1 MKKYLFFFI
10 LLSAQ
15 ISFGQRMIFTNPFGG
30 QTSNGGLSSYDFAT
44 GQITTPISLPGNP
57 MGLVDGW
64 QLNDT
69 YGYYDG
75 DTDIGDNHRKENGLF
90 AASDGYVYALDQFA
104 SSFYPNYVGSAVLYR
119 FRPENPQIEVLH
131 NFNGN
136 IQNFTDLPVGAYK
149 NVLSRPRF
157 GIIEGA
163 SGVLYGLC
171 IKGGAYGYGGVWK
184 YEINN
189 RKFTEVSSFNPSS
202 IGYFPSG
209 PLFKAFNNQLYGV
222 LSRKV
227 GSVKDGH
234 LYQILTITDSIV
246 YSNDLEQN
254 QKVGYAVVFA
264 NGPVAYDAGN
274 QTLYGAR
281 RTFAGGPG
289 YTKGGG
295 LYSFNFNTKQIINLN
310 EIHTD
315 RSVLGSSLMGIVR
328 GNDGGYYGVTEFDG
342 QSRKGT
348 LIVVKGPRLG
358 SADFIKVADFPESPS
373 GNSIIAVADKI
384 FGTYLDYGSHNYG
397 VWCYNISTGTLN
409 SLLPGG
415 FALGYGVLPQL
426 AVVGNMIYA
435 RTIFGGKNNSGG
447 IVSINALSL
456 EISSVI
462 SAFES
467 TGKSAVG
474 ELLDIGNNEYLGFSN
489 TGGNFADNYR
499 NLSGTILR
507 YNLAKK
513 TVISVASLPTMTKS
527 EFDQILPTYNDASS
541 FENYPFTYKPFGMFK
556 ASNGKLYFS
565 IQSKE
570 NPWLPMVYKQHRAF
584 SRFCEFDPTLNTI
597 KELTN
602 IIYADPHQALEYTP
616 GRFLMRGFDSI
627 VVYDLASNTKIG
639 VQRVPDVRVFGELQ
653 GKWLKASNGLIY
665 GTTSIN
671 QKQGT
676 INAVLYSIDPSNN
689 FNFNII
695 ADLINANQ
703 ANLGLTEVNGRIYGS
718 TASGGSNGQGFIFN
732 YDLASKTFN
741 EEYSFKADIDGA
753 NFSAGWTLNNG
764 KLYSTSQSGGSNGYG
779 TLVEFTPS
787 TRVLKVL
794 SNLTIQNGNGIFATP
809 IFPVFPLTADSAD
822 IIVKDTVIC
831 STSTANL
838 KASTNSV
845 ANPIFKW
852 YSDSTLTT
860 LVYTGDNYTTPALT
874 TTTKYFIAVSGTGVN
889 QNVSGNGKK
898 LTVTVNSIPTTPVIT
913 ADKTAICVGDSA
925 LLTSS
930 NVSGNQ
936 WYQDAILIP
945 NANQTS
951 YKASSSGNYS
961 VKTTNGTGCSSAIST
976 NMTIQASVIP
986 TTPVVTVDKQLFCAG
1001 DVGNLSSSNA
1011 TGNQWYKDGQAIVGA
1026 TLQTYKA
1033 LTTGTYT
1040 VRTSSSAVCISPFS
1054 LGTVITVNSVP
1065 LTPNIVADG
1074 KLKICKDENR
1084 KLSVSLPQGNTIQWF
1099 KNNTLITGAITESI
1113 LVNETGTYT
1122 SKISNASG
1130 CISNVSNAV
1139 MVEVV
1144 CTTAIMMPDVFT
1156 PNGDGYNDKV
1166 FAIIPGLKYLR
1177 TFEVYNRFG
1186 NKVFNTADASIGWD
1200 GTFKGKPQ
1208 PSEAYIW
1215 VIEGV
1220 DGKGETVKKT
1230 GTISLI
1236 R

>member
-10 LLSAQ
+10 LLFAQ
-15 ISFGQRMIFTNPFGG
+15 VSFGQRIIFTNPFGG
-30 QTSNGGLSSYDFAT
+30 QTSNGGISSYDFAT
-44 GQITTPISLPGNP
+44 GQVTTPISLPGNP
-57 MGLVDGW
+57 LGLVNGW
-64 QLNDT
+64 KLYDT
-69 YGYYDG
+69 KGYYDG
-75 DTDIGDNHRKENGLF
+75 DAAFGDNHRMENGLYG
-90 AASDGYVYALDQFA
+90 ASDGYVYGIDQFA
-104 SSFYPNYVGSAVLYR
+104 STFYANNSGAALLYR
-119 FRPENPQIEVLH
+119 FKPDNGNIEALH
-131 NFNGN
+131 NFNG
-136 IQNFTDLPVGAYK
+136 IMQNYSQLPVGAFK
-149 NVLSRPRF
+149 NALSKPRF

-163 SGVLYGLC
+163 PGVLYGIC
-171 IKGGAYGYGGVWK
+171 IEGGAYGIGGIWK
-184 YEINN
+184 YEIAK
-189 RKFTEVSSFNPSS
+189 RKFTEVGSFNPLTLGKS
-202 IGYFPSG
+202 PSG

-222 LSRKV
+222 LSFNDRSPGV
-227 GSVKDGH
+227 DGH
-234 LYQILTITDSIV
+234 IYQVLTASDSIV
-246 YSNDLEQN
+246 YTNGLQITVSS
-254 QKVGYAVVFA
+254 YSSAYP
-264 NGPVAYDAGN
+264 NGPVAYDPAN
-274 QTLYGAR
+274 HTIYGAR
-281 RTFAGGPG
+281 RNFGSGSNR
-289 YTKGGG
+289 GGG
-295 LYSFNFNTKQIINLN
+295 LYSFNFDSKEVINLN
-310 EIHTD
+310 EINTN
-315 RSVLGSSLMGIVR
+315 RSILGSNLRGIVR
-328 GNDGGYYGVTEFDG
+328 GNDGAYYGVTEFDG
-342 QSRKGT
+342 GSGKGT
-348 LIVVKGPRLG
+348 IIKVNGPRTG
-358 SADFIKVADFPESPS
+358 SADFILAADFPEAPS

-384 FGTYLDYGSHNYG
+384 FGTYLDYGSSNRG
-397 VWCYNISTGTLN
+397 IWCYNIATRSIT
-409 SLLPGG
+409 SLLTGG
-415 FALGYGVLPQL
+415 NALGYGVLPQL

-435 RTIFGGKNNSGG
+435 RTIFGGKNNSGA

-456 EISSVI
+456 EVSSVI
-462 SAFES
+462 SAYEP

-489 TGGNFADNYR
+489 TGGSLSDNYR

-507 YNLAKK
+507 YNTAKK
-513 TVISVASLPTMTKS
+513 TVSAVANLLTMTKA
-527 EFDQILPTYNDASS
+527 EIDQILTTSSDANS
-541 FENYPFTYKPFGMFK
+541 FANYSFTYKPFGMFK
-556 ASNGKLYFS
+556 AANGKVYFS
-565 IQSKE
+565 LQSSE
-570 NPWLPMVYKQHRAF
+570 LPWYPEYYPQHRAYN
-584 SRFCEFDPTLNTI
+584 RLCEFDPATNTV
-597 KELTN
+597 KELTK
-602 IIYADPHQALEYTP
+602 IIMAEPLPALEYTP
-616 GRFLMRGFDSI
+616 GKFLMNSFDSLT
-627 VVYDLASNTKIG
+627 VYDLATNINKAVLQI
-639 VQRVPDVRVFGELQ
+639 PDGAIYGDFQ

-665 GTTSIN
+665 GTTTSDKSFTNSPSI
-671 QKQGT
+671 
-676 INAVLYSIDPSNN
+676 IYSLDPANN
-689 FNFNII
+689 FNFTNV
-695 ADLINANQ
+695 AVLANANQ
-703 ANLGLTEVNGRIYGS
+703 ANIGLTEVNGKLYGS
-718 TASGGSNGQGFIFN
+718 TATGGNNNHGYIFS
-732 YDLASKTFN
+732 YDITSKAYSQV
-741 EEYSFKADIDGA
+741 YSFNADIDGA
-753 NFSAGWTLNNG
+753 NFSAGWTLNNA
-764 KLYSTSQSGGSNGYG
+764 KLYSTSQGGGANGYG
-779 TLVEFTPS
+779 TLVEFDPATS
-787 TRVLKVL
+787 KLKVL
-794 SNLTIQNGNGIFATP
+794 SDLTVQNGLGIYAT
-809 IFPVFPLTADSAD
+809 PVFPTYPITADSTD

-831 STSTANL
+831 STNTAIL
-838 KASTNSV
+838 KASSTSV

-898 LTVTVNSIPTTPVIT
+898 LTVTVNPIPITPIIT
-913 ADKTAICVGDSA
+913 ADKTAICIGDSA

-930 NVSGNQ
+930 NASGNQ

-961 VKTTNGTGCSSAIST
+961 VKTTNGTGCSSAISA
-976 NMTIQASVIP
+976 NMTIQASLIP
-986 TTPVVTVDKQLFCAG
+986 TIPVVTVDKQLFCAG

-1011 TGNQWYKDGQAIVGA
+1011 TGNQWYKDGQAIIGA

-1040 VRTSSSAVCISPFS
+1040 VRSSSSVVCISPFS

-1065 LTPNIVADG
+1065 LTPSIIADG

-1113 LVNETGTYT
+1113 LVNETGSYT
-1122 SKISNASG
+1122 SKINNASG

-1139 MVEVV
+1139 LVEVV

-1200 GTFKGKPQ
+1200 GTFKGKSQ

>member
-10 LLSAQ
+10 LLFAQ
-15 ISFGQRMIFTNPFGG
+15 VSFGQRIIFTNPFGG
-30 QTSNGGLSSYDFAT
+30 QTSNGGISSYDFAT
-44 GQITTPISLPGNP
+44 GQVTTPISLPGNP
-57 MGLVDGW
+57 LGLVNGW
-64 QLNDT
+64 KLYDT
-69 YGYYDG
+69 KGYYDG
-75 DTDIGDNHRKENGLF
+75 DAAFGDNHRMENGLYG
-90 AASDGYVYALDQFA
+90 ASDGYVYGIDQFA
-104 SSFYPNYVGSAVLYR
+104 STFYANNSGAALLYR
-119 FRPENPQIEVLH
+119 FKPDNGNIEALH
-131 NFNGN
+131 NFNG
-136 IQNFTDLPVGAYK
+136 IMQNYSQLPVGAFK
-149 NVLSRPRF
+149 NALSKPRF

-163 SGVLYGLC
+163 PGVLYGIC
-171 IKGGAYGYGGVWK
+171 IEGGAYGIGGIWK
-184 YEINN
+184 YEIAK
-189 RKFTEVSSFNPSS
+189 RKFTEVGSFNPLTLGKS
-202 IGYFPSG
+202 PSG

-222 LSRKV
+222 LSFNDRSPGV
-227 GSVKDGH
+227 DGH
-234 LYQILTITDSIV
+234 IYQVLTASDSIV
-246 YSNDLEQN
+246 YTNGLQITVSS
-254 QKVGYAVVFA
+254 YSSAYP
-264 NGPVAYDAGN
+264 NGPVAYDPAN
-274 QTLYGAR
+274 HTIYGAR
-281 RTFAGGPG
+281 RNFGSGSNR
-289 YTKGGG
+289 GGG
-295 LYSFNFNTKQIINLN
+295 LYSFNFDSKEVINLN
-310 EIHTD
+310 EINTN
-315 RSVLGSSLMGIVR
+315 RSILGSNLRGIVR
-328 GNDGGYYGVTEFDG
+328 GNDGAYYGVTEFDG
-342 QSRKGT
+342 GSGKGT
-348 LIVVKGPRLG
+348 IIKVNGPRTG
-358 SADFIKVADFPESPS
+358 SADFILAADFPEAPS

-384 FGTYLDYGSHNYG
+384 FGTYLDYGSSNRG
-397 VWCYNISTGTLN
+397 IWCYNIATRSIT
-409 SLLPGG
+409 SLLTGG
-415 FALGYGVLPQL
+415 NALGYGVLPQL

-435 RTIFGGKNNSGG
+435 RTIFGGKNNSGA

-456 EISSVI
+456 EVSSVI
-462 SAFES
+462 SAYEP

-489 TGGNFADNYR
+489 TGGSLSDNYR

-507 YNLAKK
+507 YNTAKK
-513 TVISVASLPTMTKS
+513 TVSAVANLLTMTKA
-527 EFDQILPTYNDASS
+527 EIDQILTTSSDANS
-541 FENYPFTYKPFGMFK
+541 FANYSFTYKPFGMFK
-556 ASNGKLYFS
+556 AANGKVYFS
-565 IQSKE
+565 LQSSE
-570 NPWLPMVYKQHRAF
+570 LPWYPEYYPQHRAYN
-584 SRFCEFDPTLNTI
+584 RLCEFDPATNTV
-597 KELTN
+597 KELTK
-602 IIYADPHQALEYTP
+602 IIMAEPLPALEYTP
-616 GRFLMRGFDSI
+616 GKFLMNSFDSLT
-627 VVYDLASNTKIG
+627 VYDLATNINKAVLQI
-639 VQRVPDVRVFGELQ
+639 PDGAIYGDFQ

-665 GTTSIN
+665 GTTTSDKSFTNSPSI
-671 QKQGT
+671 
-676 INAVLYSIDPSNN
+676 IYSLDPANN
-689 FNFNII
+689 FNFTNV
-695 ADLINANQ
+695 AVLANANQ
-703 ANLGLTEVNGRIYGS
+703 ANIGLTEVNGKLYGS
-718 TASGGSNGQGFIFN
+718 TATGGNNNHGYIFS
-732 YDLASKTFN
+732 YDITSKAYSQV
-741 EEYSFKADIDGA
+741 YSFNADIDGA
-753 NFSAGWTLNNG
+753 NFSAGWTLNNA
-764 KLYSTSQSGGSNGYG
+764 KLYSTSQGGGANGYG
-779 TLVEFTPS
+779 TLVEFDPATS
-787 TRVLKVL
+787 KLKVL
-794 SNLTIQNGNGIFATP
+794 SDLTVQNGLGIYAT
-809 IFPVFPLTADSAD
+809 PVFPTYPITADSTD

-831 STSTANL
+831 STNTAIL
-838 KASTNSV
+838 KASSTSV

-898 LTVTVNSIPTTPVIT
+898 LTVTVNPIPITPIIT
-913 ADKTAICVGDSA
+913 ADKTAICIGDSA

-930 NVSGNQ
+930 NASGNQ

-961 VKTTNGTGCSSAIST
+961 VKTTNGTGCSSAISA
-976 NMTIQASVIP
+976 NVTIQASLIP
-986 TTPVVTVDKQLFCAG
+986 TIPVVTVDKQLFCAG

-1011 TGNQWYKDGQAIVGA
+1011 TGNQWYKDGQAIIGA

-1040 VRTSSSAVCISPFS
+1040 VRSSSSVVCISPFS

-1065 LTPNIVADG
+1065 LTPSIIADG

-1113 LVNETGTYT
+1113 LVNETGIYT

-1139 MVEVV
+1139 LVEVV

-1200 GTFKGKPQ
+1200 GTFKGKSQ

>member
-15 ISFGQRMIFTNPFGG
+15 TLFGQRMIFTNPFGG
-30 QTSNGGLSSYDFAT
+30 QTSNGGISSYDFST
-44 GQITTPISLPGNP
+44 GKVTTPISLPGNP
-57 MGLVDGW
+57 LGLVNGW
-64 QLNDT
+64 KLYDT
-69 YGYYDG
+69 KGYYDG
-75 DTDIGDNHRKENGLF
+75 DAAFGDNHRMENGLF
-90 AASDGYVYALDQFA
+90 GASDGYVYGIDQFA
-104 SSFYPNYVGSAVLYR
+104 STFYANNSGAALLYR
-119 FRPENPQIEVLH
+119 FKPDNGNIEALH
-131 NFNGN
+131 NFNG
-136 IQNFTDLPVGAYK
+136 IMQNYSQLPVGAFK
-149 NVLSRPRF
+149 NALSKPRF

-163 SGVLYGLC
+163 PGVLYGIC
-171 IKGGAYGYGGVWK
+171 IEGGAYGIGGIWK
-184 YEINN
+184 YEIAK
-189 RKFTEVSSFNPSS
+189 RKFTEVGSFNPLTLGKS
-202 IGYFPSG
+202 PSG
-209 PLFKAFNNQLYGV
+209 PLFKTLNNQLYGV
-222 LSRKV
+222 LSFNDRSPGV
-227 GSVKDGH
+227 DGH
-234 LYQILTITDSIV
+234 IYQVLTASDSIV
-246 YSNDLEQN
+246 YTNGLDITVTS
-254 QKVGYAVVFA
+254 YSSSRP
-264 NGPVAYDAGN
+264 NGPVAYDPTN
-274 QTLYGAR
+274 RTIYGAR
-281 RTFAGGPG
+281 RNFGSGSNR
-289 YTKGGG
+289 GGG
-295 LYSFNFNTKQIINLN
+295 MYSFNFDSKEVINLN
-310 EIHTD
+310 EINTN
-315 RSVLGSSLMGIVR
+315 RGILGSNLRGIVR
-328 GNDGGYYGVTEFDG
+328 GNDGAYYGVTEFDG
-342 QSRKGT
+342 STGKGT
-348 LIVVKGPRLG
+348 IIKVNGPRIG
-358 SADFIKVADFPESPS
+358 SADFILAADFPEAPS

-384 FGTYLDYGSHNYG
+384 FGTYLDYGSSNRG
-397 VWCYNISTGTLN
+397 IWCYNIATRSIT
-409 SLLPGG
+409 SLLTGG
-415 FALGYGVLPQL
+415 NTLGYGVLPQL

-435 RTIFGGKNNSGG
+435 RTIFGGKNNSGA

-456 EISSVI
+456 EVSSVI
-462 SAFES
+462 SAHEP
-467 TGKSAVG
+467 TGKSAIG

-489 TGGNFADNYR
+489 TGGSLSDNYR

-507 YNLAKK
+507 YNTAKK
-513 TVISVASLPTMTKS
+513 TVNAVANLLTMTKA
-527 EFDQILPTYNDASS
+527 EFDQILTTSPDASS
-541 FENYPFTYKPFGMFK
+541 FANYSFTYKPFGMFK
-556 ASNGKLYFS
+556 GANGKVYFS
-565 IQSKE
+565 LQSSE
-570 NPWLPMVYKQHRAF
+570 LPWFPEYYPQHRAYN
-584 SRFCEFDPTLNTI
+584 RLCEFDPVTNTV
-597 KELTN
+597 KELTKMIN
-602 IIYADPHQALEYTP
+602 TEPLPALEYTP
-616 GRFLMRGFDSI
+616 GKFLMNSFDSLT
-627 VVYDLASNTKIG
+627 VYDLATKVNKAVLQI
-639 VQRVPDVRVFGELQ
+639 PDAAIYGDFQ
-653 GKWLKASNGLIY
+653 GKWLKASNGLIF
-665 GTTSIN
+665 GTTSSDKSLTNSPSIIYSLDPAN
-671 QKQGT
+671 NFKLT
-676 INAVLYSIDPSNN
+676 NEAVL
-689 FNFNII
+689 
-695 ADLINANQ
+695 ANANQ
-703 ANLGLTEVNGRIYGS
+703 ANIGLTEVNGKLYGS
-718 TASGGSNGQGFIFN
+718 TATGGNNNHGYIFS
-732 YDLASKTFN
+732 YDITSKAYSQV
-741 EEYSFKADIDGA
+741 YSFNADIDGA
-753 NFSAGWTLNNG
+753 NFSAGWTLNNA
-764 KLYSTSQSGGSNGYG
+764 KLYSTSQGGGANGYG
-779 TLVEFTPS
+779 TLVEFDPATFK
-787 TRVLKVL
+787 LKVL
-794 SNLTIQNGNGIFATP
+794 SDLTVQNGLGIYAT
-809 IFPVFPLTADSAD
+809 PVFPTYPIAADSTD

-845 ANPIFKW
+845 ANPVFKW

-860 LVYTGDNYTTPALT
+860 LIYTGDNYTTPALT

-898 LTVTVNSIPTTPVIT
+898 LTVTVNPIPTTPVIT
-913 ADKTAICVGDSA
+913 ADKTTICIGDSA

-930 NVSGNQ
+930 NASGNQ
-936 WYQDAILIP
+936 WYKDAILIP

-951 YKASSSGNYS
+951 YKAISSGNYS
-961 VKTTNGTGCSSAIST
+961 VKTTNGTGCSSAISA

-986 TTPVVTVDKQLFCAG
+986 TTPVVIVDKQLFCAG

>member
-10 LLSAQ
+10 LLFAQ
-15 ISFGQRMIFTNPFGG
+15 VSFGQRIIFTNPFGG
-30 QTSNGGLSSYDFAT
+30 QTSNGGISSYDFAT
-44 GQITTPISLPGNP
+44 GQVTTPISLPGNP
-57 MGLVDGW
+57 LGLVNGW
-64 QLNDT
+64 KLYDT
-69 YGYYDG
+69 KGYYDG
-75 DTDIGDNHRKENGLF
+75 DAAFGDNHRMENGLYG
-90 AASDGYVYALDQFA
+90 ASDGYVYGIDQFA
-104 SSFYPNYVGSAVLYR
+104 STFYANNSGAALLYR
-119 FRPENPQIEVLH
+119 FKPDNGNIEALH
-131 NFNGN
+131 NFNG
-136 IQNFTDLPVGAYK
+136 IMQNYSQLPVGAFK
-149 NVLSRPRF
+149 NALSKPRF

-163 SGVLYGLC
+163 PGVLYGIC
-171 IKGGAYGYGGVWK
+171 IEGGAYGIGGIWK
-184 YEINN
+184 YEIAK
-189 RKFTEVSSFNPSS
+189 RKFTEVGSFNPLTLGKS
-202 IGYFPSG
+202 PSG

-222 LSRKV
+222 LSFNDRSPGV
-227 GSVKDGH
+227 DGH
-234 LYQILTITDSIV
+234 IYQVLTASDSIV
-246 YSNDLEQN
+246 YTNGLQITVSS
-254 QKVGYAVVFA
+254 YSSAYP
-264 NGPVAYDAGN
+264 NGPVAYDPAN
-274 QTLYGAR
+274 HNIYGAR
-281 RTFAGGPG
+281 RNFGSGSNR
-289 YTKGGG
+289 GGG
-295 LYSFNFNTKQIINLN
+295 LYSFNFDSKEVINLN
-310 EIHTD
+310 EINTN
-315 RSVLGSSLMGIVR
+315 RSILGSNLRGIVR
-328 GNDGGYYGVTEFDG
+328 GNDGAYYGVTEFDG
-342 QSRKGT
+342 GSGKGT
-348 LIVVKGPRLG
+348 IIKVNGPRTG
-358 SADFIKVADFPESPS
+358 SADFILAADFPEAPS

-384 FGTYLDYGSHNYG
+384 FGTYLDYGSSNRG
-397 VWCYNISTGTLN
+397 IWCYNIATRSIA
-409 SLLPGG
+409 SLLTGG
-415 FALGYGVLPQL
+415 NALGYGVLPQL

-435 RTIFGGKNNSGG
+435 RTIFGGKNNSGA

-456 EISSVI
+456 EVSSVI
-462 SAFES
+462 SAYEP

-489 TGGNFADNYR
+489 TGGSLSDNYR

-507 YNLAKK
+507 YNTAKK
-513 TVISVASLPTMTKS
+513 TVSAVANLLTMTKA
-527 EFDQILPTYNDASS
+527 EIDQILTTSSDANS
-541 FENYPFTYKPFGMFK
+541 FANYSFTYKPFGMFK
-556 ASNGKLYFS
+556 AANGKVYFS
-565 IQSKE
+565 LQSSE
-570 NPWLPMVYKQHRAF
+570 LPWYPEYYPQHRAYN
-584 SRFCEFDPTLNTI
+584 RLCEFDPATNTV
-597 KELTN
+597 KELTK
-602 IIYADPHQALEYTP
+602 IIMAEPLPALEYTP
-616 GRFLMRGFDSI
+616 GKFLMNSFDSLT
-627 VVYDLASNTKIG
+627 VYDLATNINKAVLQI
-639 VQRVPDVRVFGELQ
+639 PDGAIYGDFQ

-665 GTTSIN
+665 GTTTSDKSFTNSPSI
-671 QKQGT
+671 
-676 INAVLYSIDPSNN
+676 IYSLDPANN
-689 FNFNII
+689 FNFTNV
-695 ADLINANQ
+695 AVLANANQ
-703 ANLGLTEVNGRIYGS
+703 ANIGLTEVNGKLYGS
-718 TASGGSNGQGFIFN
+718 TATGGNNNHGYIFS
-732 YDLASKTFN
+732 YDITSKAYSQV
-741 EEYSFKADIDGA
+741 YSFNADIDGA
-753 NFSAGWTLNNG
+753 NFSAGWTLNNA
-764 KLYSTSQSGGSNGYG
+764 KLYSTSQGGGANGYG
-779 TLVEFTPS
+779 TLVEFDPATS
-787 TRVLKVL
+787 KLKVL
-794 SNLTIQNGNGIFATP
+794 SDLTVQNGLGIYAT
-809 IFPVFPLTADSAD
+809 PVFPTYPITADSTD

-831 STSTANL
+831 STNTAIL
-838 KASTNSV
+838 KASSTSV

-898 LTVTVNSIPTTPVIT
+898 LTVTVNPIPITPIIT
-913 ADKTAICVGDSA
+913 ADKTAICIGDSA

-930 NVSGNQ
+930 NASGNQ

-961 VKTTNGTGCSSAIST
+961 VKTTNGTGCSSAISA
-976 NMTIQASVIP
+976 NVTIQASLIP
-986 TTPVVTVDKQLFCAG
+986 TIPVVTVDKQLFCAG

-1011 TGNQWYKDGQAIVGA
+1011 TGNQWYKDGQAIIGA

-1040 VRTSSSAVCISPFS
+1040 VRSSSSVVCISPFS

-1065 LTPNIVADG
+1065 LTPSIIADG

-1139 MVEVV
+1139 LVEVV

-1200 GTFKGKPQ
+1200 GTFKGKSQ

>member
-10 LLSAQ
+10 LLFAQ
-15 ISFGQRMIFTNPFGG
+15 VSFGQRIIFTNPFGG
-30 QTSNGGLSSYDFAT
+30 QTSNGGISSYDFAT
-44 GQITTPISLPGNP
+44 GQVTTPISLPGNP
-57 MGLVDGW
+57 LGLVNGW
-64 QLNDT
+64 KLYDT
-69 YGYYDG
+69 KGYYDG
-75 DTDIGDNHRKENGLF
+75 DAAFGDNHRMENGLYG
-90 AASDGYVYALDQFA
+90 ASDGYVYGIDQFA
-104 SSFYPNYVGSAVLYR
+104 STFYANNSGAALLYR
-119 FRPENPQIEVLH
+119 FKPDNGNIEALH
-131 NFNGN
+131 NFNG
-136 IQNFTDLPVGAYK
+136 IMQNYSQLPVGAFK
-149 NVLSRPRF
+149 NALSKPRF

-163 SGVLYGLC
+163 PGVLYGIC
-171 IKGGAYGYGGVWK
+171 IEGGAYGIGGIWK
-184 YEINN
+184 YEIAK
-189 RKFTEVSSFNPSS
+189 RKFTEVGSFNPLTLGKS
-202 IGYFPSG
+202 PSG

-222 LSRKV
+222 LSFNDRSPGV
-227 GSVKDGH
+227 DGH
-234 LYQILTITDSIV
+234 IYQVLTASDSIV
-246 YSNDLEQN
+246 YTNGLQITVSS
-254 QKVGYAVVFA
+254 YSSAYP
-264 NGPVAYDAGN
+264 NGPVAYDPAN
-274 QTLYGAR
+274 HTIYGAR
-281 RTFAGGPG
+281 RNFGSGSNR
-289 YTKGGG
+289 GGG
-295 LYSFNFNTKQIINLN
+295 LYSFNFDSKEVINLN
-310 EIHTD
+310 EINTN
-315 RSVLGSSLMGIVR
+315 RSILGSNLRGIVR
-328 GNDGGYYGVTEFDG
+328 GNDGAYYGVTEFDG
-342 QSRKGT
+342 GSGKGT
-348 LIVVKGPRLG
+348 IIKVNGPRTG
-358 SADFIKVADFPESPS
+358 GADFILAADFPEAPS

-384 FGTYLDYGSHNYG
+384 FGTYLDYGSSNRG
-397 VWCYNISTGTLN
+397 IWCYNIATRSIT
-409 SLLPGG
+409 SLLTGG
-415 FALGYGVLPQL
+415 NALGYGVLPQL

-435 RTIFGGKNNSGG
+435 RTIFGGKNNSGA

-456 EISSVI
+456 EVSSVI
-462 SAFES
+462 SAYEP

-489 TGGNFADNYR
+489 TGGSFSDNYR

-507 YNLAKK
+507 YNTAKK
-513 TVISVASLPTMTKS
+513 TVSAVANLLTMTKA
-527 EFDQILPTYNDASS
+527 EIDQILTTSSDANS
-541 FENYPFTYKPFGMFK
+541 FANYSFTYKPFGMFK
-556 ASNGKLYFS
+556 AANGKVYFS
-565 IQSKE
+565 LQSSE
-570 NPWLPMVYKQHRAF
+570 LPWYPEYYPQHRAYN
-584 SRFCEFDPTLNTI
+584 RLCEFDPATNTV
-597 KELTN
+597 KELTK
-602 IIYADPHQALEYTP
+602 IIMAEPLPALEYTP
-616 GRFLMRGFDSI
+616 GKFLMNSFDSLT
-627 VVYDLASNTKIG
+627 VYDLATNINKAVLQI
-639 VQRVPDVRVFGELQ
+639 PDGAIYGDFQ

-665 GTTSIN
+665 GTTTSDKSFTNSPSIIYSLDPAN
-671 QKQGT
+671 NFKFT
-676 INAVLYSIDPSNN
+676 NVAVL
-689 FNFNII
+689 
-695 ADLINANQ
+695 ANANQ
-703 ANLGLTEVNGRIYGS
+703 ANIGLTEVNGKLYGS
-718 TASGGSNGQGFIFN
+718 TATGGNNNHGYIFS
-732 YDLASKTFN
+732 YDVTSKAYSQV
-741 EEYSFKADIDGA
+741 YSFNADIDGA
-753 NFSAGWTLNNG
+753 NFSAGWTLNNA
-764 KLYSTSQSGGSNGYG
+764 KLYSTSQGGGANGYG
-779 TLVEFTPS
+779 TLVEFDPS
-787 TRVLKVL
+787 SSKLKVL
-794 SNLTIQNGNGIFATP
+794 SDLTVQNGLGIYAT
-809 IFPVFPLTADSAD
+809 PVFPTYPITADSTD

-831 STSTANL
+831 STNTAIL
-838 KASTNSV
+838 KASSTSV

-898 LTVTVNSIPTTPVIT
+898 LTVTVNPIPTTPVIT
-913 ADKTAICVGDSA
+913 ADKTAICIGDSA

-930 NVSGNQ
+930 NASGNQ

-961 VKTTNGTGCSSAIST
+961 VKTTNGTGCSSAISA
-976 NMTIQASVIP
+976 NVTIQASLIP
-986 TTPVVTVDKQLFCAG
+986 TIPVVTVDKQLFCAG

-1011 TGNQWYKDGQAIVGA
+1011 TGNQWYKDGQAIIGA

-1040 VRTSSSAVCISPFS
+1040 VRSSSSVVCISPFS

-1065 LTPNIVADG
+1065 LTPSIIADG

-1130 CISNVSNAV
+1130 CISNISNAV
-1139 MVEVV
+1139 LVEVV

-1186 NKVFNTADASIGWD
+1186 NKVFNTADASKGWD
-1200 GTFKGKPQ
+1200 GTFKGKSQ